1 MQRLLPLLSTPQ
13 QLVLS
18 ACRNMRQAHLTR
30 VAPLSQMIKG
40 PVTKHLPLGAHRL
53 GFSHAATKRV
63 PMYDFVKDLDD
74 SKPIVFVV
82 SLCMHAWHACLL
94 TLLL

>member
-1 MQRLLPLLSTPQ
+1 
-13 QLVLS
+13 
-18 ACRNMRQAHLTR
+18 
-30 VAPLSQMIKG
+30 MIKG

-63 PMYDFVKDLDD
+63 PMYEFVKDLDD

-82 SLCMHAWHACLL
+82 SLCMHAWHACL
-94 TLLL
+94 